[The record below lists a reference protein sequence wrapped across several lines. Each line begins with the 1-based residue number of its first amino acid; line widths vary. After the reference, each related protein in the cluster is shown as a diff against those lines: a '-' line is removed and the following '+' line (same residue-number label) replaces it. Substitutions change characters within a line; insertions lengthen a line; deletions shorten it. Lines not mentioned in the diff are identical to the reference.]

1 LVDGLLL
8 GSSPLLIC
16 GCYSS
21 SAGSHAFRPGR
32 AAADKKRKQGNY
44 VDRARAACQL
54 ELPPLQEHG
63 RSSHV
68 TRPRMLH
75 WRPGYCAVTGDSEE
89 LPLSASC
96 TNGTSGSWT
105 LADNEKAS
113 WDTALHACALRCHA
127 DARGRHGWSA
137 GRAQAEPGL
146 QHIWLRQPLTRGG
159 LRSFPELLR
168 EHTKQQ

>member
-1 LVDGLLL
+1 MSTAL
-8 GSSPLLIC
+8 
-16 GCYSS
+16 
-21 SAGSHAFRPGR
+21 A
-32 AAADKKRKQGNY
+32 Q
-44 VDRARAACQL
+44 QL

-105 LADNEKAS
+105 LAANEKAS

-159 LRSFPELLR
+159 LRPFPELYCASTQSSSKQFSWGYSELSR
-168 EHTKQQ
+168 EQQWHTSAPTIHER